1 MVIHSL
7 ILKIINLLIKS
18 PHQRH
23 LKIRFVYL
31 SIYRFT
37 EYYILYK
44 SLNPAKLLW
53 KATTLCCYKR
63 QEEMRLLSA
72 ICQCVG
78 VGIDSSDEKI
88 PRFLL
93 VGINIVTARSHDVS
107 GLSNIVSL
115 LSFNLCVPYYLHGVL
130 MEYRN

>member
-23 LKIRFVYL
+23 LRIRFVYL
-31 SIYRFT
+31 SVYPFT

-53 KATTLCCYKR
+53 KGTN
-63 QEEMRLLSA
+63 QEEMRLLSE

-78 VGIDSSDEKI
+78 VGIDSSKEKI
-88 PRFLL
+88 PQYLL
-93 VGINIVTARSHDVS
+93 VGINIVTARSYDVS
-107 GLSNIVSL
+107 GLSNIV
-115 LSFNLCVPYYLHGVL
+115 C
-130 MEYRN
+130 M